1 MHIKGLLAL
10 LVSAFVHS
18 YTLTRLLRL
27 ILAINVVNV
36 GFDRFWLVLL
46 LNWYLLRILCVRS
59 HSEIVTDGALP
70 DGTLVF
76 RKSVHTG
83 LICSHITIT
92 LVVSSH
98 QLFLISFHSYILYLR
113 CLHKIYFVF
122 PLLEAYCS
130 MQAACKRLLF
140 GRIGVFNSK
149 VCRGVL
155 TFRNFVAQFN
165 NGISRVV
172 LCHFNN
178 YKDVWLFETVFQK
191 WLIAAN
197 N

>member
-1 MHIKGLLAL
+1 M
-10 LVSAFVHS
+10 HS
-18 YTLTRLLRL
+18 YTITRLLRL

-36 GFDRFWLVLL
+36 GFDGFWLVLL
-46 LNWYLLRILCVRS
+46 LNWYLLRILCARS
-59 HSEIVTDGALP
+59 HSKIVTKSALP
-70 DGTLVF
+70 DWTLVF

-83 LICSHITIT
+83 LISSHITLT
-92 LVVSSH
+92 LVVSNH
-98 QLFLISFHSYILYLR
+98 QLFLISFHSYIFYLC
-113 CLHKIYFVF
+113 CLHKRYFVF

-130 MQAACKRLLF
+130 MQAARKCLLF
-140 GRIGVFNSK
+140 RRGVFNSK

-165 NGISRVV
+165 NGIGRVV

-178 YKDVWLFETVFQK
+178 YNDVWLFETVFQK
-191 WLIAAN
+191 WLIVAN